1 MTNVSPTAVARHAAR
16 TPRRTAIIHTRIRS
30 PTKREAVGAIEKAAW
45 EHVTYATLHGHVSAL
60 HNFLAQRDCVNAR
73 VLLLWPPPT
82 RADTLSVMLALQSA
96 GAPLLYA
103 DPLAVGVLR
112 WLRAMVALRPQV
124 VVCAEWVWW
133 LFSFAVWLLNALG
146 VVDAPAEE
154 RARVR
159 WIDARRLPLLPS
171 APPSPTAAA
180 ASAGAAGRRRPASS
194 RPTRRRPTTTTTTPI
209 GLSSSR

>member
-1 MTNVSPTAVARHAAR
+1 M
-16 TPRRTAIIHTRIRS
+16 
-30 PTKREAVGAIEKAAW
+30 GAIEKAVW

-60 HNFLAQRDCVNAR
+60 HNFLAQHGCENAR

-133 LFSFAVWLLNALG
+133 LFSFAVWLLHALG

-159 WIDARRLPLLPS
+159 WIDARGRRRRRRRRRRQRRRRRPVAARPVEAD
-171 APPSPTAAA
+171 APPSDDDDDDDRPVVFTLTSGSTA
-180 ASAGAAGRRRPASS
+180 RRRS
-194 RPTRRRPTTTTTTPI
+194 R
-209 GLSSSR
+209 

>member
-1 MTNVSPTAVARHAAR
+1 MGAR
-16 TPRRTAIIHTRIRS
+16 P
-30 PTKREAVGAIEKAAW
+30 P
-45 EHVTYATLHGHVSAL
+45 TLHGHVSAL
-60 HNFLAQRDCVNAR
+60 HNFLAQHGCENAR

-133 LFSFAVWLLNALG
+133 LFSFAVWLLHALG

-194 RPTRRRPTTTTTTPI
+194 RPTRRRPTTTTTTI
-209 GLSSSR
+209 GPSSSRSRAAPPARRSRSR